1 MGRHRKNREAGMR
14 SIQVCW
20 REFWEERKI
29 RHKKRVLRRWAL
41 SGMQLAVSPCFRLM
55 SPEYFMLH
63 SRKEVREEAVRI
75 FERLEEERD
84 RIQRELWAQEDPCQE
99 ERLSGRREI
108 DKKML

>member
-14 SIQVCW
+14 SIQIRW

-29 RHKKRVLRRWAL
+29 RHRKRVLRRWAL
-41 SGMQLAVSPCFRLM
+41 GGMQIVVSPCFRLM

-75 FERLEEERD
+75 FERLEEERN
-84 RIQRELWAQEDPCQE
+84 RIQRELWMQGDLCQE
-99 ERLSGRREI
+99 ESLSDSQEI